1 VRPSHAVQ
9 LGILDRNPLAD
20 MKGPRYPRTEQR
32 ILDISE
38 IRKLL
43 AVGRN
48 TEWYT
53 LLYLASVTAMRE
65 AELFGLTWG
74 NVNLKDSHLRVIKQL
89 ARTDNGY
96 ALTEPKTAASR
107 RRVDLPKDAR
117 AKLFKARL
125 SSALERGS
133 AARRNVSLDIRPTP
147 R

>member
-1 VRPSHAVQ
+1 MGARSRVRPSHAVQ

-43 AVGRN
+43 AVARN

-65 AELFGLTWG
+65 AELFGLTWE
-74 NVNLKDSHLRVIKQL
+74 NVNLKDSYLRVIKQL

-125 SSALERGS
+125 SSALERG
-133 AARRNVSLDIRPTP
+133 
-147 R
+147 